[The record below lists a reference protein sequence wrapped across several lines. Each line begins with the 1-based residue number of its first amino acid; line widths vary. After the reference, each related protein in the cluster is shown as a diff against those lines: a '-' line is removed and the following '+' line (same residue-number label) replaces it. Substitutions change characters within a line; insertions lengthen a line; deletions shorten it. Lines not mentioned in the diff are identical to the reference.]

1 MTRDLMH
8 RTIDLQRMLAHV
20 SQHGHGA
27 RTSSGEAT
35 IGAGLCARPC
45 EERFGLGEGTAYG
58 SRLRPWVN
66 GLGVVGTC
74 TALA

>member
-8 RTIDLQRMLAHV
+8 RTMDAQQTSAHM

-27 RTSSGEAT
+27 RASSGEAT
-35 IGAGLCARPC
+35 IGAGPEARPC
-45 EERFGLGEGTAYG
+45 EERCGLGDATAYG
-58 SRLRPWVN
+58 LRLRPWVN